1 MYIQESLQIPKPGK
15 SEFIGVHF
23 MKFEIDKNNKYKLHV

>member
-15 SEFIGVHF
+15 SEHF